1 MSHFIPFIS
10 KKMKIPFKPYKA
22 EDADIFTIDAIH
34 QKYWKDFCDVCY
46 PLFEF
51 ERIEDGERTYEQKYE
66 TFRMCHTMAID
77 YFKWNEKIVFKVGE
91 QDFKRFK
98 DAYDLFISLSTAD
111 KASIPMLLV
120 LFRMQQ
126 SIWDRLRKDR
136 LMMEY
141 IYPRECTINYG
152 QYEIDHLEH
161 FPEDENTISDI
172 DDIDKFI
179 CNKLAICRD
188 YDEMWARAF
197 EDFENHHSDEYQG
210 EPIEWDNTVGDLVC
224 ELADHILHSY
234 NYSLHEFI
242 HKYSE
247 IVTEGKGD
255 VVKAIVY
262 RLFLSYQSSLL
273 EIKKVFEDYPA
284 KMCISKL
291 EQRRHCLIKEFKDT
305 KLGAHWYECILLS
318 DGLEKV
324 GKFLM
329 NHRDVITIDDEAHFF
344 HLLDEICIITDI
356 LRGNTKKYWL
366 NVDFIDGTETDKKS
380 TCSIENTILKKNH
393 NGKRIDFQA
402 LHKMLGES
410 FVDEIKFGYE
420 WLAPWRMLYDLSL
433 LEDTT
438 LTAFAEQ
445 MNKWYPDAKKSCS
458 ADSMGDYFNPY
469 LGSTAFVLWDENE
482 FKKRKTSKQSIN
494 GYRLLY
500 NDCEAIKE
508 ALKSFFKQ

>member
-1 MSHFIPFIS
+1 
-10 KKMKIPFKPYKA
+10 MKIPFKPYKT
-22 EDADIFTIDAIH
+22 EDADIFTLDAIH

-91 QDFKRFK
+91 TDFKRFK
-98 DAYDLFISLSTAD
+98 NAYDLFTHLSTDD
-111 KASIPMLLV
+111 KAAIPMLLV
-120 LFRMQQ
+120 LYRMQQ

-141 IYPRECTINYG
+141 IYPRECNINYG
-152 QYEIDHLEH
+152 QYELNHLEH
-161 FPEDENTISDI
+161 FPEDNNTIADI
-172 DDIDKFI
+172 DEIDKYI
-179 CNKLAICRD
+179 CSQLAKCRD
-188 YDEMWARAF
+188 YDETWAKSF
-197 EDFENHHSDEYQG
+197 EDFEIHHSDEYEG
-210 EPIEWDNTVGDLVC
+210 EPIEWDNTVGDLVS
-224 ELADHILHSY
+224 ELAENILYSY

-284 KMCISKL
+284 NICISKI
-291 EQRRHCLIKEFKDT
+291 EKRRQNLIEEFKDT
-305 KLGAHWYECILLS
+305 KLGAHWYECILLP

-356 LRGNTKKYWL
+356 LKGNAKKYWL
-366 NVDFIDGTETDKKS
+366 NVDFIDESNSIDENKS
-380 TCSIENTILKKNH
+380 KLENVILKRNH
-393 NGKRIDFQA
+393 TGRRIDFLA
-402 LHKMLGES
+402 LHKLIEVA
-410 FVDEIKFGYE
+410 FVNEIKYSYE
-420 WLAPWRMLYDLSL
+420 WLSLWRILYDLNL

-438 LTAFAEQ
+438 LTSFADQ
-445 MNKWYPDAKKSCS
+445 MNKWYPNTKKQCS
-458 ADSMGDYFNPY
+458 ADSMGDYYNPY
-469 LGSTAFVLWDENE
+469 LGSTSFVHWDEAM
-482 FKKRKTSKQSIN
+482 FKKNKTLKQSVA
-494 GYRLLY
+494 GFRKLY
-500 NDCEAIKE
+500 NHCQNIKDKLE
-508 ALKSFFKQ
+508 KVPVI

>member
-1 MSHFIPFIS
+1 
-10 KKMKIPFKPYKA
+10 MKIPFKPYKA
-22 EDADIFTIDAIH
+22 QDADIFTVDAIH
-34 QKYWKDFCDVCY
+34 QKYWKDFCAVCY

-51 ERIEDGERTYEQKYE
+51 ETIEDGERTDEQKYE

-77 YFKWNEKIVFKVGE
+77 YFKWNEKIMFKVGE
-91 QDFKRFK
+91 LDFKRFK
-98 DAYDLFISLSTAD
+98 EAYELFTYLSTED

-120 LFRMQQ
+120 LYRMQQ

-141 IYPRECTINYG
+141 IYPRECNINFG
-152 QYEIDHLEH
+152 QYELDHLEH
-161 FPEDENTISDI
+161 FPKDENTIADI
-172 DDIDKFI
+172 DEIDKYI
-179 CNKLAICRD
+179 CSQLAKCRD
-188 YDEMWARAF
+188 YDETWAKSF
-197 EDFENHHSDEYQG
+197 EDFETHHSDEYEG
-210 EPIEWDNTVGDLVC
+210 EPIEWDNTVGDLVS
-224 ELADHILHSY
+224 ELAENILYSY

-284 KMCISKL
+284 NICISKL
-291 EQRRHCLIKEFKDT
+291 EKRRQNLIEEFKDT
-305 KLGAHWYECILLS
+305 KLGGHWYECILLP

-356 LRGNTKKYWL
+356 LKGNAKKYWL
-366 NVDFIDGTETDKKS
+366 NVDFIDESNSGDDTK
-380 TCSIENTILKKNH
+380 CALENKILKKNH
-393 NGKRIDFQA
+393 CGKRIDLLA
-402 LHKMLGES
+402 LHKLIEIV
-410 FVDEIKFGYE
+410 FVAEIKYGYE
-420 WLAPWRMLYDLSL
+420 WLSLWRMLYDLSL

-438 LTAFAEQ
+438 LTSFAEQ
-445 MNKWYPDAKKSCS
+445 MNKWYPNAKKPCS
-458 ADSMGDYFNPY
+458 ADNMGDYYNPY
-469 LGSTAFVLWDENE
+469 LGSTSFIQWDESI
-482 FKKRKTSKQSIN
+482 FKKNKTSKQSVA
-494 GYRLLY
+494 GFRKLY
-500 NDCEAIKE
+500 NHCQNIKDKLE
-508 ALKSFFKQ
+508 KIPVISK

>member
-1 MSHFIPFIS
+1 
-10 KKMKIPFKPYKA
+10 MKIPFKPYKA
-22 EDADIFTIDAIH
+22 TDADIFTVDAIH

-77 YFKWNEKIVFKVGE
+77 YFKWNEKIMFKVGE
-91 QDFKRFK
+91 LDFKRFK
-98 DAYDLFISLSTAD
+98 EAYELFTYLSTAD

-120 LFRMQQ
+120 LYRMQQ

-141 IYPRECTINYG
+141 IYPRECNINYG
-152 QYEIDHLEH
+152 QYELDHLEH
-161 FPEDENTISDI
+161 FPKDENTAADI
-172 DDIDKFI
+172 DEMDKYI
-179 CNKLAICRD
+179 CNKLAKCRN
-188 YDEMWARAF
+188 YDEMWAKAF
-197 EDFENHHSDEYQG
+197 EDFEVHHSDEYEG
-210 EPIEWDNTVGDLVC
+210 EQIEWYSTVGDLVSD
-224 ELADHILHSY
+224 LAENILHSY

-284 KMCISKL
+284 NICISKF
-291 EQRRHCLIKEFKDT
+291 ENRRQNLIEEFKNT
-305 KLGAHWYECILLS
+305 KLGAHWYECILLP

-344 HLLDEICIITDI
+344 NLLDEICIITDI

-366 NVDFIDGTETDKKS
+366 NVEFFDESSSDNA
-380 TCSIENTILKKNH
+380 SISKLENEILKKNH
-393 NGKRIDFQA
+393 HGKPLDVQA
-402 LHKMLGES
+402 LHKMIADVFIS
-410 FVDEIKFGYE
+410 DIKYGYE
-420 WLAPWRMLYDLSL
+420 WLSLWRVLNDLKL
-433 LEDTT
+433 LEDTK

-445 MNKWYPDAKKSCS
+445 MNKWYPDAKKPCC
-458 ADSMGDYFNPY
+458 ADNMGDYYSPY
-469 LGSTAFVLWDENE
+469 LGMTSFVAWKEEE
-482 FKKRKTSKQSIN
+482 FMDQKTNKQSIS
-494 GYRLLY
+494 GFRRLY
-500 NDCEAIKE
+500 NDCETIKN
-508 ALKSFFKQ
+508 ALKSFLK

>member
-1 MSHFIPFIS
+1 
-10 KKMKIPFKPYKA
+10 MKIPFKPYKA
-22 EDADIFTIDAIH
+22 QDADIFTVDAIH

-51 ERIEDGERTYEQKYE
+51 ERIGDGERTDEQKYE

-91 QDFKRFK
+91 TDFKRFK
-98 DAYDLFISLSTAD
+98 DAYELFTLLSTDD
-111 KASIPMLLV
+111 KAAIPMLLV
-120 LFRMQQ
+120 LYRMQQ

-141 IYPRECTINYG
+141 IYPRECNINYG
-152 QYEIDHLEH
+152 QYELNHLEH
-161 FPEDENTISDI
+161 FPEDNNTIADI
-172 DDIDKFI
+172 DEIDKYI
-179 CNKLAICRD
+179 CSQLAKCRD
-188 YDEMWARAF
+188 YDETWAKSF
-197 EDFENHHSDEYQG
+197 EDFEIHHSDEYEG
-210 EPIEWDNTVGDLVC
+210 EPIEWDNSVGDLVS
-224 ELADHILHSY
+224 ELAENILHSY

-284 KMCISKL
+284 NICISKL
-291 EQRRHCLIKEFKDT
+291 EKRRQNLIEEFKET
-305 KLGAHWYECILLS
+305 KLGAHWYECILLP

-356 LRGNTKKYWL
+356 LKGNAKKYWL
-366 NVDFIDGTETDKKS
+366 NVDFIEESDSGDDTN
-380 TCSIENTILKKNH
+380 CILENKILKKNH
-393 NGKRIDFQA
+393 CGKRIDLLA
-402 LHKMLGES
+402 LRKRIETS
-410 FVDEIKFGYE
+410 FVTEIKYGYE
-420 WLAPWRMLYDLSL
+420 WFSLWRILYDLNL

-438 LTAFAEQ
+438 LTTCADQ
-445 MNKWYPDAKKSCS
+445 MNKWYPKAKKSCN
-458 ADSMGDYFNPY
+458 ADSMGDYYNPY
-469 LGSTAFVLWDENE
+469 LGTTAFAQWNEEE
-482 FKKRKTSKQSIN
+482 FKKRKTSKQSIT
-494 GYRLLY
+494 GYRRLY
-500 NDCEAIKE
+500 NDCETIKN
-508 ALKSFFKQ
+508 ALKSFLN